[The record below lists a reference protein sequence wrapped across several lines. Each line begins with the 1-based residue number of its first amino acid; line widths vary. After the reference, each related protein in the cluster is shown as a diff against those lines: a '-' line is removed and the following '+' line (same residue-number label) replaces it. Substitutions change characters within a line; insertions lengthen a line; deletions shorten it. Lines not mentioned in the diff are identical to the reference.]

1 MSASLLRLVFHLI
14 ALLLLS
20 APIPRI
26 SSAFGTQKI
35 QNEVKNTPIKV
46 NQWHIAAWAH
56 CISSCRR
63 WLGDQAGMVQSL
75 TWLGSHAVL
84 FLYACFALTPC
95 NEVSPVSVIQWAKP
109 RASPAP
115 FFLRHLNKHF
125 TVLDNFPLSPLPTYK
140 MSCIMNYLGAGTTVK
155 FLCLTL

>member
-35 QNEVKNTPIKV
+35 QNEAKNTAIKV
-46 NQWHIAAWAH
+46 NQWHTAAWAH

-63 WLGDQAGMVQSL
+63 WLGDQAGMVQSV

-84 FLYACFALTPC
+84 LYACFALTPC

-109 RASPAP
+109 RASPAL
-115 FFLRHLNKHF
+115 FFLRHLNKHL